1 MKWNSVRFGD
11 GYFTRTGDT
20 MNGLDNWNVWGNHV
34 LAELHRQNDSIEDL
48 EKNHAEICVRVG
60 ELRAYFVI
68 LGVLAPVLA
77 VIGAA
82 IISFIL
88 YRAVS

>member
-11 GYFTRTGDT
+11 GYSTGSDA

-77 VIGAA
+77 VIGTA
-82 IISFIL
+82 IISFFL
-88 YRAVS
+88 SRAVS